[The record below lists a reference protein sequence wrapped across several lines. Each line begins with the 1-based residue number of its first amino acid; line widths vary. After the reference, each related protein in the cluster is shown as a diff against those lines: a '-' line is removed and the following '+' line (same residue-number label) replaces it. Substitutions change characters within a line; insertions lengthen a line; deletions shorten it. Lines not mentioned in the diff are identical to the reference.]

1 MEDLYQQES
10 YPDEYYYDEPEPRS
24 GASGWV
30 IALIAI
36 VALLLVCCICF
47 FLAITGVAI
56 LSPALEGAF
65 PTG

>member
-1 MEDLYQQES
+1 MEDLYQEEP
-10 YPDEYYYDEPEPRS
+10 YPDEYYYEPEPIS
-24 GASGWV
+24 GTSGWA

-56 LSPALEGAF
+56 LSPALEGTF
-65 PTG
+65 STG